1 MAVGLG
7 PLPTLHP
14 VAGFELG
21 IASAGIKRPGRKDV
35 VVMRCAEGSTVAG
48 VFTLNAFCAAPVIL
62 AKQRVAGNIRYL
74 LTNTGN
80 ANAGTGEPGL
90 VAAART
96 CAKLAQLTGV
106 DASQVLPYSTGVIG
120 EPLPVEKIEGALQ
133 AALDDLSVDNWAA
146 AATGIMTTDTL
157 PKGASRQ
164 FVHEGVTVTVTG
176 ISKGAGMIR
185 PNMATMLGYIA
196 TDAKVSRDVLHS
208 LILDGANK
216 SFNRITIDGDTS
228 TNDCC
233 MLIATGQANLP
244 EITSASG
251 PLFAALKQAVFEV
264 CMDVAQAIVRDGE
277 GATKFVTVEVNGGG
291 NHQECLDV
299 GYTVAHSPLIKTA
312 LFASDPNWGRILAAV
327 GRAGVPDLDVSKIDV
342 FLGDVCIAS
351 RGARAET
358 YTEAQG
364 LAVMQQEE
372 ITIRIELG
380 RGECNTVIL
389 SLGGMFFGLLLGFG
403 LALMRLSRFKLVSW
417 LARVYVSFFRGTPL
431 LVQLFLIYY
440 GLPQVGIELEPIPAA
455 MIGFSLNM
463 AAYAC
468 EILRA
473 AIGSIERGQWE
484 AAASIG
490 MTRAQ
495 TLRRAILPQAM
506 RTALPPLGNSF
517 ISLVKDT
524 ALAATIQVPEL
535 FRQAQLVS
543 ARTFEIFTMYLS
555 AALIYWILASLL
567 AHLQN
572 RLEDRVNRHDLES

>member
-14 VAGFELG
+14 VPGFELG

-35 VVMRCAEGSTVAG
+35 VVMRCAEGSSVAG

-62 AKQRVAGNIRYL
+62 SKQRVQGTVRYL

-80 ANAGTGEPGL
+80 ANAGTGAPGL
-90 VAAART
+90 AAAERT
-96 CAKLAQLTGV
+96 CAKLAELTGV
-106 DASQVLPYSTGVIG
+106 PAESVLPFSTGVIG

-133 AALDDLSVDNWAA
+133 AALDDLSENNWAE

-164 FVHEGVTVTVTG
+164 FQHDGVTVTVTG

-196 TDAKVSRDVLHS
+196 TDAKVAPQVLKD
-208 LILDGANK
+208 LMLDGANK

-244 EITSASG
+244 EVTEASG
-251 PLFAALKQAVFEV
+251 ALFEALKKAVFEV

-277 GATKFVTVEVNGGG
+277 GATKFVTVQVNGGG

-299 GYTVAHSPLIKTA
+299 GYAVAHSPLIKTA

-327 GRAGVPDLDVSKIDV
+327 GRAGVPALDVSLIDV
-342 FLGDVCIAS
+342 YLDNVCIAS
-351 RGARAET
+351 QGGRSPS

-364 LAVMQQEE
+364 SAVMAQEE

-380 RGECNTVIL
+380 RGACSETIWTTDL
-389 SLGGMFFGLLLGFG
+389 SHE
-403 LALMRLSRFKLVSW
+403 
-417 LARVYVSFFRGTPL
+417 YVK
-431 LVQLFLIYY
+431 INAEY
-440 GLPQVGIELEPIPAA
+440 
-455 MIGFSLNM
+455 
-463 AAYAC
+463 
-468 EILRA
+468 
-473 AIGSIERGQWE
+473 
-484 AAASIG
+484 
-490 MTRAQ
+490 
-495 TLRRAILPQAM
+495 
-506 RTALPPLGNSF
+506 RT
-517 ISLVKDT
+517 
-524 ALAATIQVPEL
+524 
-535 FRQAQLVS
+535 
-543 ARTFEIFTMYLS
+543 
-555 AALIYWILASLL
+555 
-567 AHLQN
+567 
-572 RLEDRVNRHDLES
+572 

>member
-35 VVMRCAEGSTVAG
+35 VVMRCAEGSSVAG
-48 VFTLNAFCAAPVIL
+48 VFTLNAFCAAPVII
-62 AKQRVAGNIRYL
+62 AKQRVQGTVRYL

-80 ANAGTGEPGL
+80 ANAGTGEQGL
-90 VAAART
+90 AAAERT
-96 CAKLAQLTGV
+96 CASLAKLTGV
-106 DASQVLPYSTGVIG
+106 DASAVLPFSTGVIG

-164 FVHEGVTVTVTG
+164 FVIDGVTVTVTG

-196 TDAKVSRDVLHS
+196 TDAKVAPAVLKD

-244 EITSASG
+244 EVTEARG
-251 PLFAALKQAVFEV
+251 ELFDALKKAVFEV
-264 CMDVAQAIVRDGE
+264 CMEVAQAIVRDGE
-277 GATKFVTVEVNGGG
+277 GATKFVTVQVNGGG

-299 GYTVAHSPLIKTA
+299 GYAVAHSPLIKTA

-327 GRAGVPDLDVSKIDV
+327 GRAGVPNLDVSKIDV
-342 FLGDVCIAS
+342 YLGEVCIAS
-351 RGARAET
+351 RGGRSAT
-358 YTEAQG
+358 YTEEQG
-364 LAVMQQEE
+364 SAVMAREE

-380 RGECNTVIL
+380 RGDCTETIWTTDL
-389 SLGGMFFGLLLGFG
+389 SHE
-403 LALMRLSRFKLVSW
+403 
-417 LARVYVSFFRGTPL
+417 YVK
-431 LVQLFLIYY
+431 INAEY
-440 GLPQVGIELEPIPAA
+440 
-455 MIGFSLNM
+455 
-463 AAYAC
+463 
-468 EILRA
+468 
-473 AIGSIERGQWE
+473 
-484 AAASIG
+484 
-490 MTRAQ
+490 
-495 TLRRAILPQAM
+495 
-506 RTALPPLGNSF
+506 RT
-517 ISLVKDT
+517 
-524 ALAATIQVPEL
+524 
-535 FRQAQLVS
+535 
-543 ARTFEIFTMYLS
+543 
-555 AALIYWILASLL
+555 
-567 AHLQN
+567 
-572 RLEDRVNRHDLES
+572 